1 MITPDNI
8 KELKENEIFV
18 FGSNREGLHNGGSAK
33 LALDKFGAIYRQG
46 NGLQGKSY
54 AINSMSG
61 LKYLQIGVGEFIEFA
76 KNNPNLHF
84 LVTEI
89 GCGIAGLK
97 IYQVAPFFYPCL
109 KLSNVSLPK
118 RFIDFLTLND

>member
-1 MITPDNI
+1 MKITPDNI
-8 KELKENEIFV
+8 QELKKNEIFV
-18 FGSNREGLHNGGSAK
+18 FGSNHEGLHNGGAAK

-54 AINSMSG
+54 AIDSMSG
-61 LKYLQIGVGEFIEFA
+61 LKELELRIKYFIEFA
-76 KNNPNLHF
+76 KNNPDLHF

-97 IYQVAPFFYPCL
+97 IYQVAPFFKPCL
-109 KLSNVSLPK
+109 MMDNVSLPQ
-118 RFIDFLTLND
+118 RFIDFLKN